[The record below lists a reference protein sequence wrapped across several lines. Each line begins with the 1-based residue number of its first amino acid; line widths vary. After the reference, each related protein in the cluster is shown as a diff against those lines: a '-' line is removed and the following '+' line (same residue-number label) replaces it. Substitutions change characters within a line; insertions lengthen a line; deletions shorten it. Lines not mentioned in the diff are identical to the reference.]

1 MTSSELDVDFEIAP
15 LTFETDGS
23 MMQLQSEPQS
33 EPQSISNSNDL
44 SIDTKLGFLWLDY
57 YQEKNED
64 EKEIKHES

>member
-1 MTSSELDVDFEIAP
+1 MAASELDVDFEIAP

-23 MMQLQSEPQS
+23 MMQIQSES
-33 EPQSISNSNDL
+33 QSIPITNDL

-57 YQEKNED
+57 YQEKNEE